1 MSAGTRETAAFRG
14 AGSRPPVFGFS
25 TTAVQMTAFNQCVVE
40 VGRLEGRGD
49 IAVNGLGVS
58 GPGRIAS
65 SSWEVAGVGKRR
77 VAAPGGLGGSVH
89 ESRIFSMRT
98 GVAAVA
104 TLRPAY
110 TEQREVGGNPDVRAV
125 IFRLL

>member
-1 MSAGTRETAAFRG
+1 MSAGTRETAASRG

-25 TTAVQMTAFNQCVVE
+25 TTAVQMAVVNQCVGE
-40 VGRLEGRGD
+40 VGGIGGAWD

-65 SSWEVAGVGKRR
+65 SSLEVAGVGKRR
-77 VAAPGGLGGSVH
+77 VAAPGGGLAGSVH

-98 GVAAVA
+98 G
-104 TLRPAY
+104 
-110 TEQREVGGNPDVRAV
+110 
-125 IFRLL
+125 